1 MLKMLIPKNAFDDGC
16 ARTYGIINEICSTC
30 YLPAGPDRK
39 IFSRGFKTAKA
50 ASRGTFLRLREN
62 IFLFGMTKV
71 VTVNKAFLFKLLRCC
86 YSYDLIHF
94 IVLKFACRYIL
105 KYWIYN
111 NFKDTSE
118 I

>member
-1 MLKMLIPKNAFDDGC
+1 
-16 ARTYGIINEICSTC
+16 
-30 YLPAGPDRK
+30 
-39 IFSRGFKTAKA
+39 
-50 ASRGTFLRLREN
+50 
-62 IFLFGMTKV
+62 MTKV